1 MKQYGFL
8 GLGIMGTAMAR
19 NLVKAG
25 YPVTVWNR
33 SPDKCAELAKLG
45 ASVATSPAAVMAA
58 CDITFAM
65 LADPDAARAVCFG
78 DHGIIHATTPG
89 KGYVDFSTV
98 DATTSQEIE
107 VALTARGGRFLEAP
121 VSGSKKPAEDGTLII
136 LSAGDRTLFEE
147 ALPCLEK
154 LGQKILY
161 LGAVGNGARMK
172 IVVNMIM
179 GGMLTAL
186 CEGLALGEKAQ
197 LTMADIL
204 QVLDAGALSNPL
216 FRLKGAGIMNDTYT
230 TAFPLKHMQ
239 KDLRL
244 AMELGDELVQPLPCS
259 AVVNELFKSAKKAGL
274 GDEDFSALFK
284 RVRQA

>member
-1 MKQYGFL
+1 MKQFGFI

-33 SPDKCAELAKLG
+33 TMDKTGELEEIG
-45 ASVATSPAAVMAA
+45 ASVAHSPAEVVAR

-65 LADPDAARAVCFG
+65 LADPSAARAVCFG
-78 DHGIIHATTPG
+78 EESVLAGMTTG

-98 DATTSQEIE
+98 DAETSREIE
-107 VALTARGGRFLEAP
+107 AAVTARGGRFLEAP

-136 LSAGDRTLFEE
+136 LAAGDRTLYDE

-154 LGQKILY
+154 LGKKILH
-161 LGAVGNGARMK
+161 LGEVGNGARMK

-179 GGMLTAL
+179 GGMMAAF
-186 CEGLALGEKAQ
+186 CEGMALGEKAD
-197 LTMADIL
+197 LNLADIL
-204 QVLDAGALSNPL
+204 GILDSGALANPM
-216 FRLKGAGIMNDTYT
+216 FRLKGAGILAGNYT

-244 AMELGDELVQPLPCS
+244 AVDLGDRLNQPLPC
-259 AVVNELFKSAKKAGL
+259 AATVNERFKDARKEGL
-274 GDEDFSALFK
+274 GDEDFSALYK
-284 RVRQA
+284 VVR